1 MKKNLVLLALG
12 ALTFVSCQTQ
22 PKEDYSWI
30 KKAWTQPLRNC
41 N

>member
-12 ALTFVSCQTQ
+12 ALTSCHAKHN
-22 PKEDYSWI
+22 PKKTTVGL